1 MTATVEAWGE
11 QHRVSLLDVS
21 PAGPVHLETR
31 QLIEAYRRWW
41 GAAPLT
47 VDPPLAP
54 TTWAYPGFSSVDIEV
69 AAPLALHPMGDW
81 DPAEEYWREPGE
93 ALHPLYEEEI
103 EAGVRPCFEME
114 QVLPGVDPDDW
125 DDDPIVHAAQLHRA
139 GHDRDAVRVL
149 QDLIAADLRC
159 VEAWGHLGL
168 IAFHTRGPGPALD
181 FYETGV
187 DVAERSLPD
196 GFGGV
201 LS

>member
-1 MTATVEAWGE
+1 MG
-11 QHRVSLLDVS
+11 SS
-21 PAGPVHLETR
+21 PAH
-31 QLIEAYRRWW
+31 RR
-41 GAAPLT
+41 
-47 VDPPLAP
+47 P
-54 TTWAYPGFSSVDIEV
+54 TTSAHHMGIPGFLIRRHRV

-81 DPAEEYWREPGE
+81 DPAEEYGREPGE
-93 ALHPLYEEEI
+93 ALHPLYEEVI

-159 VEAWGHLGL
+159 VDAWGHLGL
-168 IAFHTRGPGPALD
+168 IAFHTRGPGPALE

-187 DVAERSLPD
+187 GVAERSLPD